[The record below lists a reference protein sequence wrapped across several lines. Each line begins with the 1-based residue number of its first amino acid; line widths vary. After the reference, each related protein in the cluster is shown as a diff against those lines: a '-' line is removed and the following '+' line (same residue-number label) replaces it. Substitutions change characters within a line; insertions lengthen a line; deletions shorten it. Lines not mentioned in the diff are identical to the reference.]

1 MEWQAII
8 MTKYYNIIRVV
19 PRWAL
24 YILTGLLGS
33 VVMNFVHRGG
43 KPGAPTAK
51 PAPVAIAAEP
61 KVSGTSTGVAPPAT
75 SATPTKGKG
84 KKGKNSK

>member
-24 YILTGLLGS
+24 YILTGVIGS
-33 VVMNFVHRGG
+33 FIMNLAHRGKG
-43 KPGAPTAK
+43 QKPTAK
-51 PAPVAIAAEP
+51 PAPIAIAAEP
-61 KVSGTSTGVAPPAT
+61 TVSGTSTSVAPPAAR
-75 SATPTKGKG
+75 ATP
-84 KKGKNSK
+84 KKGKRKGGGNGK

>member
-24 YILTGLLGS
+24 YILTGLIGS
-33 VVMNFVHRGG
+33 FIMNLVHRGKG
-43 KPGAPTAK
+43 QTPTAK
-51 PAPVAIAAEP
+51 PPPVAIAAEP
-61 KVSGTSTGVAPPAT
+61 TVSGTSTSVAPPAT
-75 SATPTKGKG
+75 RATPTKGKRKGG
-84 KKGKNSK
+84 KK